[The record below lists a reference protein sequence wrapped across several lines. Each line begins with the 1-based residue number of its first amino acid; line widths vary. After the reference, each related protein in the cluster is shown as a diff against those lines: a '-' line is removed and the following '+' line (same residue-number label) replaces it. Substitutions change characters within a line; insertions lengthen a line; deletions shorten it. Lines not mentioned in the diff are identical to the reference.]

1 MTAPTGLWYE
11 AGRRR
16 WRVRLYK
23 DNRVIHLSYH
33 RKEED
38 ALAALAAAQALQ
50 QTIVVPKATSLNSID
65 EQLEALRNGSVD

>member
-1 MTAPTGLWYE
+1 MIPQGLWFE

-33 RKEED
+33 RTEAA
-38 ALAALAAAQALQ
+38 ALAALIEAQALQ
-50 QTIVVPKATSLNSID
+50 QTIVVPKATSLHSPT